1 MYYCTDAILS
11 GDTKRIQ
18 KILFN
23 VKHTWGGEEHT
34 KNLIANINLNY
45 IKGIDVNKLSENKKL
60 ISNLIKGLYYKD
72 LDTSQVANILSS

>member
-1 MYYCTDAILS
+1 LYYCTDAILS

-23 VKHTWGGEEHT
+23 VKHTLGGEEQT
-34 KNLIANINLNY
+34 KHLIANINLNY

-72 LDTSQVANILSS
+72 LDTSKVANILSS